1 MVKSE
6 ESKVYAK
13 REPLWRILRY
23 EQSEFGEGETNVSAK
38 WARLCRVSWEKG
50 ARQIRTQ

>member
-1 MVKSE
+1 M
-6 ESKVYAK
+6 
-13 REPLWRILRY
+13 PLSITDQTNPHNWWRILRY